1 MFIALEDPLHIYHVL
16 VLALMDS
23 IKQLPVHTMQTEYV
37 AVAQLVIF
45 AQGEMPI
52 NVQQVQ
58 LNHTQKKPFAINV
71 LQATTKVHGV
81 KQIV

>member
-1 MFIALEDPLHIYHVL
+1 
-16 VLALMDS
+16 
-23 IKQLPVHTMQTEYV
+23 MQTEYV

-58 LNHTQKKPFAINV
+58 LNHTREKPFAINV